1 MPEFK
6 YKAMDKKGNVFTST
20 LQAKTRIDC
29 INILKRNKLQPVEI
43 VETKNAVKFDGIL
56 KETAGTQS
64 VKINEKDDKNVS
76 QTLNQEIDLSFLT
89 GGKVKTRDII
99 IFLQN
104 LLVLKEANFNNIDA
118 LNMIIKST
126 ESKRLKSI
134 LHETLLGIEAGEYMY
149 ETMERYPKI
158 FPFIVTNI
166 IKVGELSGTMVEAV
180 KQSIEYIESSDA
192 IRKRVR
198 KIVLPNVA
206 MFVGILAMLIICTL
220 VAIPQIQNVFDSIGS
235 KDKLPEVTLAFAN
248 FLNLTINYWYVPTIA
263 IIAIV
268 SVVTSYFS
276 TPKGK
281 YQWDMFKY
289 KMPIFGKLIYSLDY
303 TKLIRSLLLNI
314 SNGVRIQEALEVS
327 RNVVNNQIMVTLI
340 EQAINKVYNGELWI
354 EPFEDAKLRITYDD
368 RDDKNRDANKFT
380 RNDEKTIKFNG
391 TWY

>member
-1 MPEFK
+1 M
-6 YKAMDKKGNVFTST
+6 
-20 LQAKTRIDC
+20 
-29 INILKRNKLQPVEI
+29 
-43 VETKNAVKFDGIL
+43 
-56 KETAGTQS
+56 
-64 VKINEKDDKNVS
+64 
-76 QTLNQEIDLSFLT
+76 
-89 GGKVKTRDII
+89 KTRDII

-289 KMPIFGKLIYSLDY
+289 KMPIFRKTYI
-303 TKLIRSLLLNI
+303 LIRLYK
-314 SNGVRIQEALEVS
+314 
-327 RNVVNNQIMVTLI
+327 T
-340 EQAINKVYNGELWI
+340 YT
-354 EPFEDAKLRITYDD
+354 FITVKY
-368 RDDKNRDANKFT
+368 F
-380 RNDEKTIKFNG
+380 
-391 TWY
+391 

>member
-248 FLNLTINYWYVPTIA
+248 FLNLTIKYWYVPTIA

-289 KMPIFGKLIYSLDY
+289 KMPIFRKTYI
-303 TKLIRSLLLNI
+303 LIRLYK
-314 SNGVRIQEALEVS
+314 
-327 RNVVNNQIMVTLI
+327 T
-340 EQAINKVYNGELWI
+340 Y
-354 EPFEDAKLRITYDD
+354 PFITVKY
-368 RDDKNRDANKFT
+368 F
-380 RNDEKTIKFNG
+380 
-391 TWY
+391 

>member
-391 TWY
+391 T

>member
-158 FPFIVTNI
+158 VPFIVTNI

-289 KMPIFGKLIYSLDY
+289 KMPIFRKTYI
-303 TKLIRSLLLNI
+303 LIRLYKTYTFI
-314 SNGVRIQEALEVS
+314 
-327 RNVVNNQIMVTLI
+327 T
-340 EQAINKVYNGELWI
+340 
-354 EPFEDAKLRITYDD
+354 AKY
-368 RDDKNRDANKFT
+368 F
-380 RNDEKTIKFNG
+380 
-391 TWY
+391 